1 MASLGRRSTAADALQ
16 GADLHGKKIIVTGAT
31 SGIGV
36 ETARAL
42 AQAGASVVLAVRSTE
57 AGEKVKAQLEASLPQ
72 GAGTVGVAKLDLSD
86 LESVRAFDGG
96 DGPLDVLINNAGVM
110 GPPLGFTAQGY
121 ETQVG
126 TNHLGHFLLTQQL
139 LPRLQ
144 LAQRARIVN
153 VSSELHRRGAG
164 HSLIASLDTDKKYT
178 VRRYD
183 AMNAY
188 GDSKLANILF
198 TRALAKRL
206 PGNVSVYALH
216 PGVIATNLTRSMA
229 RPAQAVW
236 KFLGPIFGKTVAQGA
251 ATSVWAAVSPALD
264 GKSGEY
270 LADCEVARSTPES
283 RDDGLAEKVWAL
295 SDAAVRV

>member
-1 MASLGRRSTAADALQ
+1 MGSLGKRTTAVEALQ
-16 GADLHGKKIIVTGAT
+16 GADLHGKKIIVTGAS

-57 AGEKVKAQLEASLPQ
+57 AGEKLKAEFQASLPKD
-72 GAGTVGVAKLDLSD
+72 AGTITVARLDLAD
-86 LESVRAFDGG
+86 LKSVRAFSGG
-96 DGPLDVLINNAGVM
+96 DGPLDVLINNDGVM
-110 GPPLGFTAQGY
+110 GSPLGFTAQGY
-121 ETQVG
+121 ESQLG

-144 LAQRARIVN
+144 LARRARIVN
-153 VSSELHRRGAG
+153 VSSELHRRGTG
-164 HSLIASLDTDKKYT
+164 HNLIATLDTDKKYT
-178 VRRYD
+178 VRKYD

-206 PGNVSVYALH
+206 PANVQVFALH

-229 RPAQAVW
+229 KPAQAVW

-251 ATSVWAAVSPALD
+251 ATSVWAAVANALD

-270 LADCEVARSTPES
+270 LSDCEVARSTPES

-295 SDAAVRV
+295 TDAAVRA